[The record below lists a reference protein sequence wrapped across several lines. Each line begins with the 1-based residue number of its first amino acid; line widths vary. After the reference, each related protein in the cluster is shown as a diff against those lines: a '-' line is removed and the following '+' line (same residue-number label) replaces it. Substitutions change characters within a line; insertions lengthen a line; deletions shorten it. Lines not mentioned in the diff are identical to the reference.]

1 MNLIKELNDFK
12 EKSEASKSEEVRKIM
27 KGEIERIKK
36 ENIIKSSLK
45 EGDYIKAFS
54 LINPVGNIIN
64 SENLLKKG
72 PIVINFYRGG
82 WCPYCNLELRAYM
95 EVLEEIKSLG
105 ANLIAISPEI
115 PDQSLNTIEKNQLE
129 FLVLSDIDNKVA
141 KEFGLVFKISNELN
155 ELYKSFGIDLEKSQG
170 RKSLE
175 LPMAAT
181 YVVNKEGKIIKAFV
195 KEDYKE
201 RLDPKIVL
209 ESLRNL

>member
-1 MNLIKELNDFK
+1 MG
-12 EKSEASKSEEVRKIM
+12 SK
-27 KGEIERIKK
+27 
-36 ENIIKSSLK
+36 
-45 EGDYIKAFS
+45 
-54 LINPVGNIIN
+54 
-64 SENLLKKG
+64 NLLKKG
-72 PIVINFYRGG
+72 PLVINFYRGG

-95 EVLEEIKSLG
+95 EVLDEIKKLG

-155 ELYKSFGIDLEKSQG
+155 ELYKSFGINLEESQG
-170 RKSLE
+170 KKSLE

-181 YVVNKEGKIIKAFV
+181 YVVSREGKIVKAFV

-201 RLDPKIVL
+201 RLDPKVAL